1 MKIAQFPLT
10 RIALSFILGILSYK
24 VYQPTPAILFL
35 LLFFGFVAFGFFL
48 FRANEKYLYRFW
60 FGIFTVV
67 ISFLIGISTSIVHKE
82 TFAKNHYTKYISND
96 STSLLMELVV
106 TEKLKS
112 SPKYNRFIAEVKSLE
127 EKESSGK
134 VILNIPQ
141 TTSKIQINNG
151 TEVFLKGF
159 LIKNQP
165 PYNPNQF
172 DYGKYLENQEIYAQ
186 VYALDKK
193 IVLKK
198 TPDNFRWSFS
208 NLRDK
213 ITRNLEHSSIK
224 KEELNVLIALILG
237 QKQDISPEI
246 LKDYQYAGAIHILS
260 VSGLHVGYIV
270 LFVSFFL
277 KRLKNT
283 RKNSFLKVI
292 ITLVALWSFGILAGL
307 SASIVRSVTMF
318 SFVAVGL
325 HLRRVVNTFY
335 TLLVSMFVILL
346 FKPSFLYD
354 VGFQLS
360 YLALFFIL
368 WLQPILSNFW
378 SPKNKLL
385 KMFWDITT
393 VTWAAQ
399 IGTMPLSIYYF
410 HQLPCL
416 FYFTNIIVLPM
427 IGVLMATGIFV
438 VAIAAFSIVPFYIIK
453 PLEFLIHLLNQTIHY
468 VASLEDFVFKNIPT
482 TIEVLWVSYVTII
495 VLGMWLQK
503 PTSKK
508 LKLLLFGIICFQGMY
523 VFEKYKAENL
533 NELLVLHSKKTIIIE
548 RKQREVT
555 VYSQDSILENISKNS
570 TIQSFLSNSFCEL
583 KETKSL
589 KNLLFFKNKKI
600 AIIDQSGVYLE
611 DAKPDIVIIK
621 DSPKLNLKRM
631 LMHWKPQQVVV
642 DGSNYKNYIKLW
654 KKTCTEEKIPFHNTN
669 EKGFYKL

>member
-1 MKIAQFPLT
+1 
-10 RIALSFILGILSYK
+10 
-24 VYQPTPAILFL
+24 
-35 LLFFGFVAFGFFL
+35 
-48 FRANEKYLYRFW
+48 
-60 FGIFTVV
+60 
-67 ISFLIGISTSIVHKE
+67 
-82 TFAKNHYTKYISND
+82 
-96 STSLLMELVV
+96 
-106 TEKLKS
+106 
-112 SPKYNRFIAEVKSLE
+112 
-127 EKESSGK
+127 
-134 VILNIPQ
+134 
-141 TTSKIQINNG
+141 
-151 TEVFLKGF
+151 
-159 LIKNQP
+159 
-165 PYNPNQF
+165 
-172 DYGKYLENQEIYAQ
+172 
-186 VYALDKK
+186 
-193 IVLKK
+193 
-198 TPDNFRWSFS
+198 
-208 NLRDK
+208 
-213 ITRNLEHSSIK
+213 
-224 KEELNVLIALILG
+224 
-237 QKQDISPEI
+237 
-246 LKDYQYAGAIHILS
+246 
-260 VSGLHVGYIV
+260 
-270 LFVSFFL
+270 
-277 KRLKNT
+277 
-283 RKNSFLKVI
+283 
-292 ITLVALWSFGILAGL
+292 
-307 SASIVRSVTMF
+307 MF

-438 VAIAAFSIVPFYIIK
+438 VAIAAISIVPFYIIK

-589 KNLLFFKNKKI
+589 KNLLYFKNKKI